1 MTGAEGSARLCV
13 LLVEDDRTVSMVVSE
28 MLATLGHDVINVES
42 GLEALDCLKSPATVD
57 LVLTDMVMP
66 GGLSG
71 DELIPMIEEV
81 RPGTRRIVMSGYIP
95 AERRDN
101 LARQS
106 DIVLLPKPFT
116 MAQLKKALK
125 DAH

>member
-1 MTGAEGSARLCV
+1 MSGVEGSTRLSV

-42 GLEALDCLKSPATVD
+42 GLEALDFLKSSATVD

-71 DELIPMIEEV
+71 DELISMVEEV

-95 AERRDN
+95 AERRSS
-101 LARQS
+101 LAQQS
-106 DIVLLPKPFT
+106 DILLLPKPFT
-116 MAQLKKALK
+116 MAQLKKALV

>member
-1 MTGAEGSARLCV
+1 MSGAEGSTRLSV

-42 GLEALDCLKSPATVD
+42 GLEALDFLKSSATVD

-71 DELIPMIEEV
+71 DELISMVEEV

-95 AERRDN
+95 AERRN
-101 LARQS
+101 SLAQQS
-106 DIVLLPKPFT
+106 DILLLPKPFT
-116 MAQLKKALK
+116 MAQLKKALI

>member
-1 MTGAEGSARLCV
+1 MSGVEGSTRLSV

-28 MLATLGHDVINVES
+28 MLTTLGHDVINVES
-42 GLEALDCLKSPATVD
+42 GLEALDFLKSSATVD

-71 DELIPMIEEV
+71 DELISMVEEV

-95 AERRDN
+95 ADRRN
-101 LARQS
+101 SLAQHS
-106 DIVLLPKPFT
+106 DILLLPKPFT
-116 MAQLKKALK
+116 MAQLKKALI

>member
-1 MTGAEGSARLCV
+1 MTGIENAARLSV

-28 MLATLGHDVINVES
+28 MLTTLGHHVINAES
-42 GLEALDCLKSPATVD
+42 GDEAVDRLNGREEID

-66 GGLSG
+66 GSLSG
-71 DELIPMIEEV
+71 DDLIPMIEKI

-95 AERRDN
+95 AERREQ

-106 DIVLLPKPFT
+106 DIILLPKPFT
-116 MAQLKKALK
+116 MAQLKKAL
-125 DAH
+125 DGA

>member
-1 MTGAEGSARLCV
+1 MSGVEGSTRLSV

-28 MLATLGHDVINVES
+28 MLTTLGHDVINVES
-42 GLEALDCLKSPATVD
+42 GLEALDFLKSSATVD

-71 DELIPMIEEV
+71 DELISMVEEV

-95 AERRDN
+95 AERRNN
-101 LARQS
+101 LAQHS
-106 DIVLLPKPFT
+106 DILLLPKPFT
-116 MAQLKKALK
+116 MAQLKKALI